1 MFTLVNNSGQPKNK
15 LLRFQQIIF
24 RSDYEEL
31 APDSLS
37 AKRFMGNEQER
48 VASINLT
55 TPGKNA
61 MISLQK
67 KTGKSRK
74 EVVSSALVQALNGSM
89 LEPIV
94 RFNFMEPALLTEL
107 AKAVREVIAS
117 THKLRE
123 GFLGIR
129 SWSDDQL
136 QRREKVLTDMHA
148 HLIKLEEF
156 EKHFKGKYSLLQT
169 LSGEDYKMLPK
180 INNLLNNLRASAKG
194 SADRAFR
201 EARYAFVEKLIALA
215 MPGIEQP
222 EKPVKPAEDGEKP
235 KS

>member
-1 MFTLVNNSGQPKNK
+1 
-15 LLRFQQIIF
+15 
-24 RSDYEEL
+24 
-31 APDSLS
+31 
-37 AKRFMGNEQER
+37 MGNEQER

-55 TPGKNA
+55 TAGKAA
-61 MISLQK
+61 MLSLQK

-74 EVVSSALVQALNGSM
+74 DIVSSALVQALNGSM
-89 LEPIV
+89 LEPVI

-117 THKLRE
+117 THKLRD

-169 LSGEDYKMLPK
+169 LSGDDYKMLPK
-180 INNLLNNLRASAKG
+180 INTMLNNLRKSAETSG
-194 SADRAFR
+194 DRAVR
-201 EARYAFVEKLIALA
+201 EARYDFVEKLIALS

-222 EKPVKPAEDGEKP
+222 EKPIKPASESGEKP